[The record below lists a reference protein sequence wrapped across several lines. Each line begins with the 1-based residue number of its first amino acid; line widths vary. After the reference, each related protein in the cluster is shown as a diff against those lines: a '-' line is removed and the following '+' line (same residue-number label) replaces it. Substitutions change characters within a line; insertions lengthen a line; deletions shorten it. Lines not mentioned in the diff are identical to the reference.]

1 MSTRTGPF
9 TGTAGLLRLNLRLD
23 RVRLISWV
31 LGFVLLIPAS
41 VVALREAFPDQESL
55 DARAQLQ
62 GTPGAIVM
70 TGPQITVDGPYTF
83 EMMVA
88 TELSL
93 WVLLPAMIMSVL
105 LMVRHT
111 RGEEESGRL
120 EMLRALPIGRHAAPT
135 AASLVVA
142 IANLAVGAAVSAGL
156 ILTDLTVADSLAMG
170 VAVTLTGLVA
180 GAFAAVMAQIAGTS
194 RGATGLGLS
203 AIAVAFVVRGIG
215 DVLEPGG
222 SWLSWFSPIAW
233 AQQTRFY
240 ADLRWWPLA
249 VSALAVV
256 VLTVAAV
263 ALSRRRDLGASLSA
277 ERAGRSEARGYLRS
291 VPGLAARLETP
302 MIATWTVVVFA
313 FAFAFGTLA
322 TEFDTLLEQAPEM
335 AEWIEFNEADLAR
348 SFGALLLAFL
358 ALAPIILLV
367 AAVLRLRTEE
377 TAGRGA
383 GLLTTG
389 SSRPGL
395 LGGWYVVA
403 AIQAS
408 LCMVVLGFG
417 LGLGMAVASGDG
429 SWIGEITLAALAYL
443 PVLLLFGALA
453 AALYGMIPKLT
464 WLAWV
469 LVGWTALVL
478 FLGELLGLPDWAR
491 ALSPLWH
498 VPNVPDA
505 SLTAT
510 PLIVLTV
517 LVVVLAAAG
526 LLGFRRRDI
535 AEG

>member
-1 MSTRTGPF
+1 MSTRTGSF
-9 TGTAGLLRLNLRLD
+9 TGTADLLRLNLRLD

-31 LGFVLLIPAS
+31 LGFALLIPAS
-41 VVALREAFPDQESL
+41 VLALREAFPDQESL

-83 EMMVA
+83 GMMVA

-135 AASLVVA
+135 AASLLVA
-142 IANLAVGAAVSAGL
+142 IANGVVGIAVSAGL

-170 VAVTLTGLVA
+170 LAVTLTGLVA
-180 GAFAAVMAQIAGTS
+180 GAFTAVMAQISGTS

-249 VSALAVV
+249 LSAVAVV
-256 VLTVAAV
+256 VLTVVAV
-263 ALSRRRDLGASLSA
+263 TLSRRRDLGASLSA
-277 ERAGRSEARGYLRS
+277 GRAGRTAARGYLRS
-291 VPGLAARLETP
+291 TPGLAIRLETP
-302 MIATWTVVVFA
+302 MIATWTVVMFA
-313 FAFAFGTLA
+313 FAVAFGSLA

-358 ALAPIILLV
+358 AVAPIILLV
-367 AAVLRLRTEE
+367 AAVLRLRAEE
-377 TAGRGA
+377 AAGRGA
-383 GLLTTG
+383 ALLTTG

-395 LGGWYVVA
+395 LTGWYVVA
-403 AIQAS
+403 ALQAS
-408 LCMVVLGFG
+408 LCLVVLGFG
-417 LGLGMAVASGDG
+417 LGIGMAVAAGEA
-429 SWIGEITLAALAYL
+429 SWIWEITVAALAYL

-453 AALYGMIPKLT
+453 AALYGMIPKVT

-491 ALSPLWH
+491 AISPLWH
-498 VPNVPDA
+498 TPTVPEAEVDFVP
-505 SLTAT
+505 L
-510 PLIVLTV
+510 
-517 LVVVLAAAG
+517 LVQAALAVVLFMAG
-526 LLGFRRRDI
+526 LMGLRRRDVMT
-535 AEG
+535 G